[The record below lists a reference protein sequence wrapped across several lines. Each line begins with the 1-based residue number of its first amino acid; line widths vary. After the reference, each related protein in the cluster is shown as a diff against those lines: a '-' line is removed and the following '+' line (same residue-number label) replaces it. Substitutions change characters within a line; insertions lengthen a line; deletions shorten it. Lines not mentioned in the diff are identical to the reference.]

1 MFQERKAKKLFTA
14 LTKFQLKFH
23 FKRLARF
30 RSELPFNNFM
40 DSDIAGEN
48 SLKNERVR
56 LPPISMKGPANQ
68 LQSSGIYN
76 GFHQEKRDD
85 ISIER
90 IESPG
95 LMRTNNLEKFRK
107 EYIVKFYHIFIV
119 FS

>member
-30 RSELPFNNFM
+30 RSELPLNNFM

-48 SLKNERVR
+48 SLRNERNR

-68 LQSSGIYN
+68 LQNSSIYN
-76 GFHQEKRDD
+76 GYHQEKRDD
-85 ISIER
+85 ISVEK

-95 LMRTNNLEKFRK
+95 LVKTNNQEQFRTNLK
-107 EYIVKFYHIFIV
+107 EFIYIFI
-119 FS
+119 